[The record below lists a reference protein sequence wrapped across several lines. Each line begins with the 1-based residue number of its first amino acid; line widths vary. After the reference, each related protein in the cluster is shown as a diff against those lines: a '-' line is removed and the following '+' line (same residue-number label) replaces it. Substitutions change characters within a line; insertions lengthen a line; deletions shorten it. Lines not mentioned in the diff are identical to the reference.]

1 MISFGKKVFRTRV
14 IRHSLDPVWEEK
26 LLFHVRRYE
35 TSFKINFSVLDWD
48 KLSGNDHV
56 AEINFD
62 VSELIASAPQKDPVT
77 GLYPEHDDDGQNGM
91 KEFTRR
97 LETSN
102 SIWESKHSPQLTF
115 RLVLSFILSRSFYRR
130 THCQLFT
137 VPSISLTMLFV
148 NDSGARCARTTMQT
162 ITDPSLDSNSQ
173 LCLMPLVRHYHT
185 LLSIPSTP
193 AGARTL
199 RRIVYLTMNPS
210 NASKK
215 NYLNPTARRRESIS
229 TMFLPIAVSL

>member
-1 MISFGKKVFRTRV
+1 MDPFVVISFGKKVFRTRV

-115 RLVLSFILSRSFYRR
+115 RLVLNFILSRSFYRR
-130 THCQLFT
+130 THCQFLEILSHPFPQAAVDSASPRSPVQTCQRHRRGTGLT
-137 VPSISLTMLFV
+137 VG
-148 NDSGARCARTTMQT
+148 DQRTG
-162 ITDPSLDSNSQ
+162 S
-173 LCLMPLVRHYHT
+173 
-185 LLSIPSTP
+185 
-193 AGARTL
+193 
-199 RRIVYLTMNPS
+199 
-210 NASKK
+210 AS
-215 NYLNPTARRRESIS
+215 
-229 TMFLPIAVSL
+229 V

>member
-1 MISFGKKVFRTRV
+1 MFLIVTRIGWDMDPFVVISFGKKVFRTRV

-91 KEFTRR
+91 KEFIRR

-115 RLVLSFILSRSFYRR
+115 RLVFSLILSR
-130 THCQLFT
+130 
-137 VPSISLTMLFV
+137 
-148 NDSGARCARTTMQT
+148 
-162 ITDPSLDSNSQ
+162 
-173 LCLMPLVRHYHT
+173 
-185 LLSIPSTP
+185 
-193 AGARTL
+193 
-199 RRIVYLTMNPS
+199 
-210 NASKK
+210 
-215 NYLNPTARRRESIS
+215 
-229 TMFLPIAVSL
+229 